1 MKVKYT
7 NSREDYI
14 KAYERFRKLSL
25 RFTSI
30 RLVASMTGLIIVGLY
45 YMYEMSF
52 FYNIGIGVY
61 LFIVVMLYS
70 MCIFFIIIES
80 KISKKNISK
89 VVDKLIELRT
99 DTIGEKSAEI
109 IEDKI
114 ICKCK
119 FSQVE
124 YNIKAFDNIFEISGV
139 LAVCIE
145 KTNPMI
151 IIPCSSF
158 ESEDEKNEFINII
171 KEKSNYIK

>member
-80 KISKKNISK
+80 KISKKTYPK
-89 VVDKLIELRT
+89 
-99 DTIGEKSAEI
+99 
-109 IEDKI
+109 
-114 ICKCK
+114 
-119 FSQVE
+119 
-124 YNIKAFDNIFEISGV
+124 
-139 LAVCIE
+139 
-145 KTNPMI
+145 
-151 IIPCSSF
+151 
-158 ESEDEKNEFINII
+158 
-171 KEKSNYIK
+171 